1 MTHSTRLRSFLASLL
16 VATGAPAFAKGEP
29 ELDPRSLAGS
39 YLAARVAVTDRDTQS
54 AVRLYERALQLD
66 TENLRL
72 KQDAFLTYITN
83 GDIDAA
89 VELGR
94 TLPLDDEA
102 PGILRLTL
110 AVEALRARDLASA
123 ERALDREWEAPLD
136 RLLAGMLRA
145 WAQLGLGD
153 ANKALATLDEL
164 DGPTWYDL
172 FVDYHGGLIALA
184 AGRNEEA
191 EARLEKAASGGAR
204 QGAPRTFPA
213 IVRALAVARAAKG
226 DFDAARE
233 TVEEQNAEQPSVL
246 YERMLEALVKKT
258 VPTFDIRDAQRGA
271 AEAMLNVGSAINRQG
286 GLQFAAL
293 YFQLAKALAPNSD
306 RVTLTLAEYYDRAEA
321 LERANE
327 QFAAIPEASPFS
339 RIARLERALNLDE
352 LDKLD
357 EARTAMDALLAER
370 PGDLVT
376 TLSYGA
382 VLARH
387 DKFAEAAKVY
397 EAAIALLDEPQPYHW
412 NLFYRVGIAYERTKR
427 WEMAEK
433 AFRRA
438 LELYPNEPRVLNYL
452 GYSWVDM
459 DRNLEE
465 GLKMIE
471 TAVSLRPRDGYM
483 VDSLGWAFYRLGRF
497 EDAVRELERAV
508 ELRPADP
515 TINDHLG
522 DALWRADRKLE
533 AVYQWNHALTLD
545 PEPDQVQII
554 RDKVRNGLP
563 PDVKTL
569 ANPEGKPDAEAKPEK
584 KS

>member
-1 MTHSTRLRSFLASLL
+1 MTRFAFALFGATIL
-16 VATGAPAFAKGEP
+16 TGAVHATEGET
-29 ELDPRSLAGS
+29 LDPQSLAGS
-39 YLAARVAVTDRDTQS
+39 YLGARVAVTDRDTEA

-66 TENLRL
+66 ADNLRL

-83 GDIDAA
+83 GDIDEA

-94 TLPLDDEA
+94 TLPLDDDA

-110 AVEALRARDLASA
+110 AVDALRSRDLAAA
-123 ERALDREWEAPLD
+123 ERALDREWTAPLD
-136 RLLAGMLRA
+136 RLLAGLLIA
-145 WAQLGLGD
+145 WTRFEQGD
-153 ANKALATLDEL
+153 PDAALAAIDEL

-172 FVDYHGGLIALA
+172 FLQYHGGLIALA
-184 AGRNEEA
+184 GERYDDAVR
-191 EARLEKAASGGAR
+191 RLEKATDGGAK

-213 IVRALAVARAAKG
+213 IVQALAVAKASAG
-226 DFDAARE
+226 DFDGARE
-233 TVEEQNAEQPSVL
+233 IVEEENAVQPSVL
-246 YERMLEALVKKT
+246 YERMIETLNKKT
-258 VPTFDIRDAQRGA
+258 VPPLDIRDAQRGG

-286 GLQFAAL
+286 GFQFAAL
-293 YFQLAKALAPNSD
+293 YFQLAKSLAPQSD
-306 RVTLTLAEYYDRAEA
+306 RVTLSLAEHYDRAES
-321 LERANE
+321 LERANA
-327 QFAAIPEASPFS
+327 QFEAIPGSSPFS

-352 LDKLD
+352 LEQLDAARSEMDK
-357 EARTAMDALLAER
+357 LLAER
-370 PGDLVT
+370 PDDLVT

-387 DKFAEAAKVY
+387 EKFAEAAKIY
-397 EAAIALLDEPQPYHW
+397 EAAIEKLDKPEPYHW

-427 WEMAEK
+427 WEQAEA

-465 GLKMIE
+465 GLKMIQ

-483 VDSLGWAFYRLGRF
+483 VDSLGWAFYRLGRY

-522 DALWRADRKLE
+522 DALWRAGRKLE

-545 PEPDQVQII
+545 AEPDQMQII
-554 RDKVRNGLP
+554 RDKVRNGLA
-563 PDVKTL
+563 PDVKNL
-569 ANPEGKPDAEAKPEK
+569 ADPAKKPEEDK
-584 KS
+584 KT

>member
-1 MTHSTRLRSFLASLL
+1 MFHRLIPAALLAATALGSTIA
-16 VATGAPAFAKGEP
+16 AAKEDAAV
-29 ELDPRSLAGS
+29 DPQSLAGS
-39 YLAARVAVTDRDTQS
+39 YLAARVAVTDRDTDN
-54 AVRLYERALQLD
+54 AVKLYERALQLD
-66 TENLRL
+66 PDNLRL

-83 GDIDAA
+83 GDLDAA

-94 TLPLDDEA
+94 TLPLDEDA

-110 AVEALRARDLASA
+110 AVDALRSKDLAA
-123 ERALDREWEAPLD
+123 AARGLDREWNAPLD
-136 RLLAGMLRA
+136 RLLAGLMRS
-145 WAQLGLGD
+145 WAEFGQGD
-153 ANKALATLDEL
+153 VDKALNIIDEL

-172 FVDYHGGLIALA
+172 FVDYHSGLVALA
-184 AGRNEEA
+184 ANRHDEA
-191 EARLEKAASGGAR
+191 IERLEKAANGGAR

-213 IVRALAVARAAKG
+213 IVRALAVARASAG
-226 DFDAARE
+226 DFDAAIE
-233 TVEEQNAEQPSVL
+233 AVEEENAQQPSVL
-246 YERMLEALVKKT
+246 YEKVLEALRQKK
-258 VPTFDIRDAQRGA
+258 VPAFDIRDSQRGA
-271 AEAMLNVGSAINRQG
+271 AEAMLNVGAAINRQG

-293 YFQLAKALAPNSD
+293 YFQLAKALAPTSD
-306 RVTLTLAEYYDRAEA
+306 RVSLMLAEYYDRAEA

-327 QFAAIPEASPFS
+327 QFAAIPETSAFS

-352 LDKLD
+352 LGKL
-357 EARTAMDALLAER
+357 EPAREVMDALLEER

-387 DKFAEAAKVY
+387 EKFDEAAKVY
-397 EAAIALLDEPQPYHW
+397 EAAIAEIDEPQAYHW

-427 WEMAEK
+427 WPKAEA

-471 TAVSLRPRDGYM
+471 TAVSLRPRDGYI
-483 VDSLGWAFYRLGRF
+483 VDSLGWAFYRLGRYG
-497 EDAVRELERAV
+497 DAVRELERAV

-522 DALWRADRKLE
+522 DALWRDGRKLE
-533 AVYQWNHALTLD
+533 AIYQWGRALTLD
-545 PEPDQVQII
+545 AEPDQEQII
-554 RDKVRNGLP
+554 RDKIRNGLP
-563 PDVKTL
+563 PKIETL
-569 ANPEGKPDAEAKPEK
+569 ADPAKPDEKPEK
-584 KS
+584 KT

>member
-1 MTHSTRLRSFLASLL
+1 MFHRLIPAALLA
-16 VATGAPAFAKGEP
+16 ATALGTTIAAAKEDAAV
-29 ELDPRSLAGS
+29 DPQSLAGS
-39 YLAARVAVTDRDTQS
+39 YLAARVAVTDRDTDN
-54 AVRLYERALQLD
+54 AVKLYERALQLD
-66 TENLRL
+66 PDNLRL

-83 GDIDAA
+83 GDLDAA
-89 VELGR
+89 VKLGR
-94 TLPLDDEA
+94 TLPLDEDA

-110 AVEALRARDLASA
+110 AVDALRSKDLAA
-123 ERALDREWEAPLD
+123 AARGLDREWNAPLD
-136 RLLAGMLRA
+136 RLLAGLMRS
-145 WAQLGLGD
+145 WAEFGQGD
-153 ANKALATLDEL
+153 VDKALNIIDEL

-172 FVDYHGGLIALA
+172 FVDYHSGLVALA
-184 AGRNEEA
+184 ANRHDDAIE
-191 EARLEKAASGGAR
+191 RLENAANGGAR

-213 IVRALAVARAAKG
+213 IVRALAVARASAG
-226 DFDAARE
+226 DFDAAIE
-233 TVEEQNAEQPSVL
+233 AVEEENAQQPSVL
-246 YERMLEALVKKT
+246 YEKVLEALRQKK
-258 VPTFDIRDAQRGA
+258 VPAFDIRDSQRGA
-271 AEAMLNVGSAINRQG
+271 AEAMLNVGAAINRQG

-293 YFQLAKALAPNSD
+293 YFQLAKALAPTSD
-306 RVTLTLAEYYDRAEA
+306 RVSLMLAEYYDRAEA

-327 QFAAIPEASPFS
+327 QFAAIPETSAFS

-352 LDKLD
+352 LGKL
-357 EARTAMDALLAER
+357 EPAREVMDALLEER

-387 DKFAEAAKVY
+387 EKFDEAAKVY
-397 EAAIALLDEPQPYHW
+397 EAAIAEIDEPQAYHW

-427 WEMAEK
+427 WPQAEA

-471 TAVSLRPRDGYM
+471 TAVSLRPRDGYI
-483 VDSLGWAFYRLGRF
+483 VDSLGWAFYRLGRYG
-497 EDAVRELERAV
+497 DAVRELERAV

-522 DALWRADRKLE
+522 DALWRDGRKLE
-533 AVYQWNHALTLD
+533 AIYQWGRALTLD
-545 PEPDQVQII
+545 AEPDQEQII
-554 RDKVRNGLP
+554 RDKIRNGLP
-563 PDVKTL
+563 PKIETL
-569 ANPEGKPDAEAKPEK
+569 ADPAKPDEKPK
-584 KS
+584 KKT